1 MYMSAGGL
9 MKKMEPDYKAIGERV
24 KTLRQRKGLSQEALA
39 EACGLSKTHMSH
51 IETGNTKGSLPT
63 FILIANAIY
72 HVRIIFYCR

>member
-1 MYMSAGGL
+1 MYMSAEGL

-51 IETGNTKGSLPT
+51 IEHGLPGVFMAENTKGSLSSP
-63 FILIANAIY
+63 
-72 HVRIIFYCR
+72 H